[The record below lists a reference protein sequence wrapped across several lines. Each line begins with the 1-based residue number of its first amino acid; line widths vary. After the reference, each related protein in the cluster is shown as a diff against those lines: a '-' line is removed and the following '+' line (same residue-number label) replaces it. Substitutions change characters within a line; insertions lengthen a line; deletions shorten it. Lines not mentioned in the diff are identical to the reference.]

1 MTVAELRQNR
11 VESDE
16 QLFVLKD
23 RDGDFVESVQGTG
36 METVKIHFTFTKVLE
51 NARVFTD
58 QDLHWKQAV
67 NPDRCDVHLWFC
79 RRSLYSVAKT
89 IRVRIC

>member
-11 VESDE
+11 VESGE

-67 NPDRCDVHLWFC
+67 NPIGVTFISGFAGGRAIPL
-79 RRSLYSVAKT
+79 RRQ
-89 IRVRIC
+89 